1 MTSGLLYMLTVKFLR
16 RSNGYTINRFSEL
29 MNNILIGIVSGYLLY
44 KKYSIADL
52 PVCQSL
58 KHLLCVALWM
68 IAIFLFNITF
78 FGTIEEYNGTHH
90 FMQWEN
96 VTFVMFTGLAWSIGH
111 LDCKLSV

>member
-1 MTSGLLYMLTVKFLR
+1 
-16 RSNGYTINRFSEL
+16 
-29 MNNILIGIVSGYLLY
+29 LIGIALGYLLY

-58 KHLLCVALWM
+58 KHLLCVAMWI
-68 IAIFLFNITF
+68 IAIFLFKITF

-96 VTFVMFTGLAWSIGH
+96 VTFLMFSGLAWSVDH
-111 LDCKLSV
+111 LHYNLSV